1 MLDDL
6 KYIHQIDKAD
16 ALDIALK
23 EPEQLHYVFD
33 TKLSYK
39 GVKNIVY
46 TGMGGSALAA
56 ALSYSWPG
64 FKVPFEIIR
73 NYVLPTY
80 VNQDTLLIVSS
91 ASGNTEET
99 ISALDQGES
108 RGAKVVI
115 MTGGGKLT
123 EVAQTKGYPLFTLPS
138 ARQPRYGVF
147 YNLKALTSTLE
158 QLGLAADEDVEKLN
172 RAAEFLKRC
181 AKSWEAV
188 VPNNKNLAK
197 QIALDCLGK
206 SVVIYGGPLLA
217 PAAYK
222 WKISFNEN
230 AKQIAWMDSY
240 PEFNH
245 NEFIGWSSQPVDK
258 PYAVIDLRSTYEHPR
273 VQKRF
278 SLTAQL
284 LSGRRPE
291 PIVVNAEG
299 ENLLEHL
306 LYSVLLGDFVSIYAA
321 IAAGTNPEPVDL
333 VEKFKVMMVGNDQS
347 SAA

>member
-6 KYIHQIDKAD
+6 KYIHQIDKTD
-16 ALDIALK
+16 ALGIALN
-23 EPEQLHYVFD
+23 EPEQLHHVFD
-33 TKLSYK
+33 TKVSYR

-56 ALSYSWPG
+56 ALSVSWPG
-64 FKVPFEIIR
+64 FKLPFEITR

-80 VNQDTLLIVSS
+80 VNQDTLLIVAS

-99 ISALDQGES
+99 LSALHQGES

-115 MTGGGKLT
+115 MTGGGKLGET
-123 EVAQTKGYPLFTLPS
+123 ARAKGYPLFILPS

-147 YNLKALTSTLE
+147 YNLKALTSAVE
-158 QLGLAADEDVEKLN
+158 QLGLSIDEDVEKLN

-188 VPNNKNLAK
+188 VPLKHNLAK

-230 AKQIAWMDSY
+230 AKQIAWMNSY
-240 PEFNH
+240 
-245 NEFIGWSSQPVDK
+245 
-258 PYAVIDLRSTYEHPR
+258 
-273 VQKRF
+273 
-278 SLTAQL
+278 
-284 LSGRRPE
+284 
-291 PIVVNAEG
+291 
-299 ENLLEHL
+299 
-306 LYSVLLGDFVSIYAA
+306 
-321 IAAGTNPEPVDL
+321 
-333 VEKFKVMMVGNDQS
+333 M
-347 SAA
+347 